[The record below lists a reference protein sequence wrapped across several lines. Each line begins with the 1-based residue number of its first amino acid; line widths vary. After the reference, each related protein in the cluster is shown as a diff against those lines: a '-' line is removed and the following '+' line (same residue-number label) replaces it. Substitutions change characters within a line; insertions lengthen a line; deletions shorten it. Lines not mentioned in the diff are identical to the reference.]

1 MRGHCPF
8 CKFKCVCPESK
19 GKTEDSQIFFHLLIK
34 KQTAT
39 AAKKLNKIADSL
51 KRPFVSTWSGFACR
65 STTITLGQEVALVQ
79 NL

>member
-51 KRPFVSTWSGFACR
+51 KRP
-65 STTITLGQEVALVQ
+65 L
-79 NL
+79 